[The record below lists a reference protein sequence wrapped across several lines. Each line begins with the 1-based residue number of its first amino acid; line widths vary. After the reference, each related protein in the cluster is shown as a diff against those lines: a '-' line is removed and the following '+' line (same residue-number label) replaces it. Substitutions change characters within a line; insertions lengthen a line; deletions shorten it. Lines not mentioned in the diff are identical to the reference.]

1 MRSLLLGLILSTT
14 ILGCGSEK
22 ATSSE
27 AGSAAPTAASDRHAA
42 DDQATEALQA
52 HRAAE
57 AKVVDAKATAEADL
71 VTAHKATH
79 TQLQA
84 NFDAADRRLTALK
97 EEGARLT
104 GAAKENATIAIAVA
118 QAHEASVLASI
129 AKLREATLAGWDA
142 AKAQVEADSLA
153 FTTSVAALDA
163 IVP

>member
-14 ILGCGSEK
+14 MLGCSSDK
-22 ATSSE
+22 AKASE
-27 AGSAAPTAASDRHAA
+27 AGSAGPTASGERHAA

-52 HRAAE
+52 RRAEEATVAE
-57 AKVVDAKATAEADL
+57 AKATADAD
-71 VTAHKATH
+71 VVAAHKATH
-79 TQLQA
+79 SQLQA

-104 GAAKENATIAIAVA
+104 GTAKNNATIAMAVA
-118 QAHEASVLASI
+118 QTHEASVLASI

-153 FTTSVAALDA
+153 FTNSVAALDA

>member
-14 ILGCGSEK
+14 MVGCSSEK
-22 ATSSE
+22 AKASE
-27 AGSAAPTAASDRHAA
+27 AGSAAPTAAGERHAV

-57 AKVVDAKATAEADL
+57 ATIVDAKAMAEADV
-71 VTAHKATH
+71 VTAHKATQV
-79 TQLQA
+79 QLQA

-97 EEGARLT
+97 VEGARLT
-104 GAAKENATIAIAVA
+104 GTARKSATIAIAVA
-118 QAHEASVLASI
+118 QTHEASVLGSI
-129 AKLREATLAGWDA
+129 AKLREATPAGWDA